1 MEESLCAS
9 TTPRE
14 WLETITQFKGDNM
27 IALEIK
33 ITKNIMNALLLSEQ
47 FDSFLVEEAIITTYN
62 TFHIDGHLVRDFYT
76 NEELELLES
85 EEKSTSFSC
94 WKDLRP
100 FCFQLIK
107 GKKTP
112 VSFKVVLHATP
123 QLIEKIA
130 ANPECG
136 VAANLI
142 RSLVL
147 NIRYDNGK
155 VTCITGSAFT
165 TFVMDKSVDRLW
177 DSYMRQLLSDFGLD
191 FEEI

>member
-1 MEESLCAS
+1 
-9 TTPRE
+9 
-14 WLETITQFKGDNM
+14 M

-62 TFHIDGHLVRDFYT
+62 TFHIDGHLVKDFYT

-85 EEKSTSFSC
+85 EEKSTTFSC
-94 WKDLRP
+94 WQDIRP
-100 FCFQLIK
+100 FCLQLIK
-107 GKKTP
+107 RKKTP
-112 VSFKVVLHATP
+112 VSFKVILHAAP
-123 QLIEKIA
+123 LLIEKIA

-165 TFVMDKSVDRLW
+165 TFVMDKSVDKLW
-177 DSYMRQLLSDFGLD
+177 DAYMRQLLSDFGLD

>member
-1 MEESLCAS
+1 
-9 TTPRE
+9 
-14 WLETITQFKGDNM
+14 M
-27 IALEIK
+27 IAFGIK
-33 ITKNIMNALLLSEQ
+33 VTKNIMNSLLRSEQ
-47 FDSFLVEEAIITTYN
+47 FDFFLVEEAVITTFN
-62 TFHIDGHLVRDFYT
+62 TFHIDGHLVKDFYSG
-76 NEELELLES
+76 EELEELENS
-85 EEKSTSFSC
+85 QKSTVFSC
-94 WKDLRP
+94 WGDIRP
-100 FCFQLIK
+100 VCFQLIK

-112 VSFKVVLHATP
+112 VSFKVVLHAAP

-177 DSYMRQLLSDFGLD
+177 DAYVRQLLSELNLD
-191 FEEI
+191 FEEN

>member
-1 MEESLCAS
+1 
-9 TTPRE
+9 
-14 WLETITQFKGDNM
+14 M

-47 FDSFLVEEAIITTYN
+47 FDSFLVEEAVITTYN
-62 TFHIDGHLVRDFYT
+62 TFHIDGHLVKDFYT
-76 NEELELLES
+76 NEELELLEC
-85 EEKSTSFSC
+85 EEKSMTFSC
-94 WKDLRP
+94 WKDIRP

-177 DSYMRQLLSDFGLD
+177 DAYMRQLLSDFGLD

>member
-1 MEESLCAS
+1 
-9 TTPRE
+9 
-14 WLETITQFKGDNM
+14 M

-33 ITKNIMNALLLSEQ
+33 GTKNIMNSLLRSEQ
-47 FDSFLVEEAIITTYN
+47 FDSFLVEEAVITTFN
-62 TFHIDGHLVRDFYT
+62 TFHIDGHLVKEFYSS
-76 NEELELLES
+76 EELEELETS
-85 EEKSTSFSC
+85 QKSVIFSS
-94 WKDLRP
+94 WSDIRP
-100 FCFQLIK
+100 VCFQLIK

-112 VSFKVVLHATP
+112 VSFKVVLHAAP
-123 QLIEKIA
+123 QLVEKIA

-165 TFVMDKSVDRLW
+165 TFLMDKSAERLW
-177 DSYMRQLLSDFGLD
+177 ESYVRQLLSSFGLD
-191 FEEI
+191 FEEV

>member
-1 MEESLCAS
+1 MCHLKRTFYKYLKFSANTFIMSIVRSIQKHPKKEN
-9 TTPRE
+9 P
-14 WLETITQFKGDNM
+14 M

-33 ITKNIMNALLLSEQ
+33 GTKNIMNALLLSGQ
-47 FDSFLVEEAIITTYN
+47 FDSFLVEEAVITTFS
-62 TFHIDGHLVRDFYT
+62 TFHIDGHLVRDFYGR
-76 NEELELLES
+76 
-85 EEKSTSFSC
+85 STAFSL
-94 WKDLRP
+94 WSAVRP

-112 VSFKVVLHATP
+112 VSFKVILHAAP
-123 QLIEKIA
+123 QIVEKIA

-147 NIRYDNGK
+147 SIRYDAGK

-165 TFVMDKSVDRLW
+165 TFIMDKSAEHLW
-177 DSYMRQLLSDFGLD
+177 DAYVRQLLSGLGLD
-191 FEEI
+191 FEDK

>member
-1 MEESLCAS
+1 
-9 TTPRE
+9 
-14 WLETITQFKGDNM
+14 M

-33 ITKNIMNALLLSEQ
+33 GTKNVMNALLRSEQ
-47 FDSFLVEEAIITTYN
+47 FDSFLVEEAVITTFN
-62 TFHIDGHLVRDFYT
+62 TFHIDGHLVKEFYSS
-76 NEELELLES
+76 EELEELEKNQ
-85 EEKSTSFSC
+85 KSTAFSY
-94 WKDLRP
+94 WSEIRP
-100 FCFQLIK
+100 VCFQLIK

-112 VSFKVVLHATP
+112 VSFKVVLHAAP

-147 NIRYDNGK
+147 NIRYDSGK

-165 TFVMDKSVDRLW
+165 TFVMDKSVERLW
-177 DSYMRQLLSDFGLD
+177 DTYVRQLLSGFGLD

>member
-1 MEESLCAS
+1 
-9 TTPRE
+9 
-14 WLETITQFKGDNM
+14 M

-62 TFHIDGHLVRDFYT
+62 TFHIDGHLVTDFYT

-85 EEKSTSFSC
+85 EEKSTTFSC
-94 WKDLRP
+94 WQDIRP
-100 FCFQLIK
+100 FCLQLIK

-112 VSFKVVLHATP
+112 VSFKVILHAAP
-123 QLIEKIA
+123 LLIEKIA

-165 TFVMDKSVDRLW
+165 TFVMDKSVDKLW
-177 DSYMRQLLSDFGLD
+177 DAYMRQLLSDFGLD

>member
-1 MEESLCAS
+1 
-9 TTPRE
+9 
-14 WLETITQFKGDNM
+14 M

-62 TFHIDGHLVRDFYT
+62 TFHIDGHLVKDFYT

-85 EEKSTSFSC
+85 EEKSTTFSC
-94 WKDLRP
+94 WQDIRP
-100 FCFQLIK
+100 FCLQLIK

-112 VSFKVVLHATP
+112 VSFNVLLHAAP
-123 QLIEKIA
+123 LLIEKIA

-165 TFVMDKSVDRLW
+165 TFVMDKSVDKLW
-177 DSYMRQLLSDFGLD
+177 DAYMRQLLSDFGLD

>member
-1 MEESLCAS
+1 
-9 TTPRE
+9 
-14 WLETITQFKGDNM
+14 M

-33 ITKNIMNALLLSEQ
+33 GTKNIMNALLISGQ
-47 FDSFLVEEAIITTYN
+47 FDSFLVEEAVITTFS
-62 TFHIDGHLVRDFYT
+62 TFHIDGHLVRDFYDAGEL
-76 NEELELLES
+76 EELES
-85 EEKSTSFSC
+85 SGRSTAFSL
-94 WKDLRP
+94 WSAVRP

-112 VSFKVVLHATP
+112 VSFKVVLHAAP
-123 QLIEKIA
+123 QIVEKIA

-147 NIRYDNGK
+147 SIRYDAGK

-165 TFVMDKSVDRLW
+165 TFIMDKSAEHLW
-177 DSYMRQLLSDFGLD
+177 DAYVRQLLSGLGLD
-191 FEEI
+191 FEDK

>member
-1 MEESLCAS
+1 MKKEN
-9 TTPRE
+9 
-14 WLETITQFKGDNM
+14 IM

-47 FDSFLVEEAIITTYN
+47 FDTFLVEEAVITTYN
-62 TFHIDGHLVRDFYT
+62 TFHIDGHLVKDFYS
-76 NEELELLES
+76 S
-85 EEKSTSFSC
+85 EEWEQLENNELSATFSC
-94 WKDLRP
+94 WRDIRP

-107 GKKTP
+107 GKNTP
-112 VSFKVVLHATP
+112 VSFKVMLHAAP
-123 QLIEKIA
+123 ALLEKIA

-136 VAANLI
+136 VAASLI

-165 TFVMDKSVDRLW
+165 TFVMDKSAERLW
-177 DSYMRQLLSDFGLD
+177 DTYVRQLLSSFGLD
-191 FEEI
+191 FEER

>member
-1 MEESLCAS
+1 
-9 TTPRE
+9 
-14 WLETITQFKGDNM
+14 M

-47 FDSFLVEEAIITTYN
+47 FDSFLVEEAMITTYN
-62 TFHIDGHLVRDFYT
+62 TFHIDGHLVKDFYT
-76 NEELELLES
+76 SEELELLENT
-85 EEKSTSFSC
+85 EKSTLFSY
-94 WKDLRP
+94 WKEIRP

-107 GKKTP
+107 GKRTP

-123 QLIEKIA
+123 QLIQKIA
-130 ANPECG
+130 ANPDCG

-142 RSLVL
+142 RCLVL

-165 TFVMDKSVDRLW
+165 TFVMDKSVEKLW
-177 DSYMRQLLSDFGLD
+177 DAHVRQLLSDFGLD
-191 FEEI
+191 FEES

>member
-1 MEESLCAS
+1 
-9 TTPRE
+9 
-14 WLETITQFKGDNM
+14 M

-62 TFHIDGHLVRDFYT
+62 TFHIDGHLIKDFYT
-76 NEELELLES
+76 NEELELLEC
-85 EEKSTSFSC
+85 EEKSTSFSY
-94 WKDLRP
+94 WKDIRP
-100 FCFQLIK
+100 FCFQLVK

-147 NIRYDNGK
+147 NIRYDSGK

-177 DSYMRQLLSDFGLD
+177 DAYMRQLLSDFGLD